1 MNQRLQTPDEQRI
14 VGPHIRHP
22 DPHEQYLTKALGATK
37 EDLNAAM
44 DEAGPV
50 TSNDVPTIIG
60 IADSGEVGTSAE
72 SARSDHQHESPP
84 LATIYVDGFLSAI
97 DKTKLDGQGF
107 NAVLSPLDG
116 GVLDIDNGTLV
127 WDIDNL
133 QQVVAA

>member
-22 DPHEQYLTKALGATK
+22 DPHEQYLTKELGATK
-37 EDLNAAM
+37 EELAAVQ
-44 DEAGPV
+44 DAAGPV
-50 TSNDVPTIIG
+50 TSDDIPTIIG
-60 IADSGEVGTSAE
+60 IADPGEVGTSVN
-72 SARSDHQHESPP
+72 SARSDHRHESPP